1 MIRTTPVIVL
11 RILAVVLAWALTSTA
26 ASAATNC
33 YAATSQGSTGP
44 ADWQSYCWVDF
55 SSYNN
60 TTASGA
66 SGQNF
71 SLTLQDGTVLSF
83 TLQNSGVALTP
94 VTSPSWSGA
103 AIGNTAMLGIAGSPV
118 LYTAASG
125 STTVTISSIKLTPPA
140 GATGATNYMMV
151 LADGESTNTGE
162 SLNFYSNG
170 GAWQTLDQA
179 GPVSGSTYPTIS
191 GVGTSLVSVAG
202 VDGNVG
208 AYIFGSTKPT
218 SIGASLTA
226 GGLQGFMLAVRFASI
241 SLTMQVADA
250 RANTADQFTYNI
262 QATSNGTVMATG
274 TSSGTGL
281 GPFTTAGLSTA
292 ASVPLTLA
300 ETMASG
306 SAGTLADYQS
316 SLTCTNSTAGSS
328 TVLPAGVATTSYSL
342 GNLAFG
348 DALLCTFTQTPYPH
362 LTLTK
367 ALGSGGRQFN
377 TDQFVMTIALGSTTV
392 ATTTTAGTGTTLT
405 GASTAN
411 TKVTAAT
418 AYTLSEGAS
427 GTTLTSQ
434 YTSAMACT
442 NAWSASATKLPTVPG
457 GSVTPAMGD
466 VIACTITNTKTASNA
481 ALSIVKTVAMLSDPV
496 NGSTNSKSIP
506 GGIAKYTVTVTNS
519 GPGSVTANSVF
530 IVDALPTQIS
540 VGTSSNP
547 QFVDGSPTSGLTFS
561 AASNIAYSNSTTV
574 PTSFAACTYHPSAAY
589 DPAVRFLCINPRGTF
604 AGSTGTPPS
613 FQITYQAQIN

>member
-1 MIRTTPVIVL
+1 MIRTTTVVVL
-11 RILAVVLAWALTSTA
+11 RILAVALAWVLTPTVA
-26 ASAATNC
+26 TAATNC
-33 YAATSQGSTGP
+33 YVATSQGTTGP
-44 ADWQSYCWVDF
+44 SDWQSYCWIDF

-60 TTASGA
+60 TAASSA
-66 SGQNF
+66 NGQNF

-83 TLQNSGVALTP
+83 TLQNSGVALAP

-103 AIGNTAMLGIAGSPV
+103 AIGNTAMLGIGGSPV
-118 LYTAASG
+118 LYTASSG
-125 STTVTISSIKLTPPA
+125 TTTVTISSIKLTPPA

-151 LADGESTNTGE
+151 LADGESTNGGE

-179 GPVSGSTYPTIS
+179 GPVSGSTYPTVS
-191 GVGTSLVSVAG
+191 GTGTSLVTETG
-202 VDGNVG
+202 VDGTVG

-218 SIGASLTA
+218 TIGASLTA

-241 SLTMQVADA
+241 RLTMQVADA
-250 RANTADQFTYNI
+250 RVNSADQFGYAI
-262 QATSNGTVMATG
+262 QATANSTVLASG

-292 ASVPLTLA
+292 ASVPLSLV

-306 SAGTLADYQS
+306 SSSTLADYQS

-328 TVLPAGVATTSYSL
+328 TVLPSGVATTSYAL

-348 DALLCTFTQTPYPH
+348 DALLCTFTETPYPH

-367 ALGSGGRQFN
+367 ALGTGGRQFS
-377 TDQFVMTIALGSTTV
+377 TDQFVMTIAQGSTTV
-392 ATTTTAGTGTTLT
+392 ATTTTAGTGSTLT
-405 GASTAN
+405 SAATAN
-411 TKVTAAT
+411 TKVTAGT
-418 AYTLSEGAS
+418 AYTLSESAS
-427 GTTLTSQ
+427 GTTQTTQ
-434 YTSAMACT
+434 YTTGMACT
-442 NAWSASATKLPTVPG
+442 NAWSASTTKLPTTPG

-466 VIACTITNTKTASNA
+466 VIACTITNTKIASNA
-481 ALSIVKTVAMLSDPV
+481 AISIVKTVAMLSDPI

-506 GGIAKYTVTVTNS
+506 GGIAQYTLTVTNT

-530 IVDALPTQIS
+530 IVDTLPTQIS
-540 VGTSSNP
+540 VGTGSNP
-547 QFVDGSPTSGLTFS
+547 QFVQGSPTSGLTFN
-561 AASNIAYSNSTTV
+561 AASNIAYSNSSTA
-574 PTSFAACTYHPSAAY
+574 PTSFAACTYHPVAAY
-589 DPAVRFLCINPRGTF
+589 DAAVRYICINPSGTF
-604 AGSTGTPPS
+604 AGSSGTPPS

>member
-162 SLNFYSNG
+162 SLNFYSSG

-208 AYIFGSTKPT
+208 AYIFG
-218 SIGASLTA
+218 
-226 GGLQGFMLAVRFASI
+226 
-241 SLTMQVADA
+241 
-250 RANTADQFTYNI
+250 
-262 QATSNGTVMATG
+262 
-274 TSSGTGL
+274 
-281 GPFTTAGLSTA
+281 
-292 ASVPLTLA
+292 
-300 ETMASG
+300 
-306 SAGTLADYQS
+306 
-316 SLTCTNSTAGSS
+316 
-328 TVLPAGVATTSYSL
+328 
-342 GNLAFG
+342 
-348 DALLCTFTQTPYPH
+348 
-362 LTLTK
+362 
-367 ALGSGGRQFN
+367 
-377 TDQFVMTIALGSTTV
+377 
-392 ATTTTAGTGTTLT
+392 
-405 GASTAN
+405 
-411 TKVTAAT
+411 
-418 AYTLSEGAS
+418 
-427 GTTLTSQ
+427 
-434 YTSAMACT
+434 
-442 NAWSASATKLPTVPG
+442 
-457 GSVTPAMGD
+457 
-466 VIACTITNTKTASNA
+466 
-481 ALSIVKTVAMLSDPV
+481 
-496 NGSTNSKSIP
+496 
-506 GGIAKYTVTVTNS
+506 
-519 GPGSVTANSVF
+519 
-530 IVDALPTQIS
+530 
-540 VGTSSNP
+540 
-547 QFVDGSPTSGLTFS
+547 
-561 AASNIAYSNSTTV
+561 
-574 PTSFAACTYHPSAAY
+574 
-589 DPAVRFLCINPRGTF
+589 
-604 AGSTGTPPS
+604 
-613 FQITYQAQIN
+613 